1 MVAQFAP
8 CLRARLMSLTQWA
21 YRLLI
26 LFQLLPP
33 LVISRT
39 RVYSFQ
45 ISAGGSKDCSKQ
57 FVIIRENYPTLPIA
71 AKLCFHAIYH
81 KFVSYRVSISD

>member
-33 LVISRT
+33 RLISRT
-39 RVYSFQ
+39 GVYSFQ
-45 ISAGGSKDCSKQ
+45 ISASGSKDC
-57 FVIIRENYPTLPIA
+57 
-71 AKLCFHAIYH
+71 
-81 KFVSYRVSISD
+81 